1 MKYKILII
9 LSFLIVWLTSCSGD
23 EHKNKITFRVTNEV
37 EPDSLDPQLAT
48 SVQSFN
54 IIMNIFSGLT
64 TRETQTGGYKPGLA
78 KSWDI
83 SADGLV
89 YTLHLRE
96 DLVWSDGVPIT
107 AEGIRKSYLR
117 VLNKETASQYV
128 DIVKSAIKNAHDYFE
143 GKIPESELGIKAID
157 NSTLEITL
165 IAPKPYFLDMLV
177 HQTFI
182 PVPVHVIEKHGRNW
196 TNPENIV
203 TSGAY
208 KLKTRIPNEKIVL
221 EKNDKYYNASN
232 VEIDEVIFY
241 QVQGN
246 TAYNMYVNDELDFLM
261 NVASEYL
268 DEARIRNDYYSHP
281 INRVVYTAFNTT
293 IKPLDNAKVR
303 EALTLA
309 IDREALNKI
318 TLKGQSKPT
327 RNLTPPFK
335 NYSYDKKLKLF
346 DPQRAKQLMAEA
358 GYPDGAGFPTLKF
371 KTSQRNGMAISAEFL
386 QEQLKKILNIN
397 IDIEIEEWN
406 TFLSSR
412 STGNYQMSYMGWTGD
427 YLDPLTFLESL
438 FTTENQGFGA
448 YGYSNKQYDNLI
460 KQSNFAKDPL
470 QRQEILRQAEAII
483 TEKDFPVAPLSILQ
497 SYYLF
502 RHDKWTGWTPN
513 VAEAYLY
520 EEIKYKRENTNNKI

>member
-1 MKYKILII
+1 MKYKTIILFLSLLII
-9 LSFLIVWLTSCSGD
+9 WITSCSGD
-23 EHKNKITFRVTNEV
+23 EHKDKITFRVTNEA

-48 SVQSFN
+48 SVQAFN
-54 IIMNIFSGLT
+54 IIINTFAGLT
-64 TRETQTGGYKPGLA
+64 TRNTQTGGHKPGLA
-78 KSWDI
+78 QSWDI

-89 YTLHLRE
+89 YTLHLRKGII
-96 DLVWSDGVPIT
+96 WSDGVPIT

-117 VLNKETASQYV
+117 VLNKETGSQYV
-128 DIVKSAIKNAHDYFE
+128 DIVKSTIKNAQDYFK
-143 GKIPESELGIKAID
+143 GKIPESELGIRTID

-165 IAPKPYFLDMLV
+165 VSPKPYFLDMLA

-182 PVPVHVIEKHGRNW
+182 PVPVHAIEKYGQNW

-203 TSGAY
+203 VSGAY

-246 TAYNMYVNDELDFLM
+246 TAYNMYINDELDFLTK
-261 NVASEYL
+261 VAPEYL

-281 INRVVYTAFNTT
+281 INRVAYMAFNTT
-293 IKPLDNAKVR
+293 IKPLDNVKVR

-327 RNLTPPFK
+327 RNLTPLFEH
-335 NYSYDKKLKLF
+335 YSYGKQLKLF
-346 DPQRAKQLMAEA
+346 DPQRAKQLLAEA
-358 GYPDGAGFPTLKF
+358 GYPDGTGFPTLKY
-371 KTSQRNGMAISAEFL
+371 KTSQRNGMAITAEFL
-386 QEQLKKILNIN
+386 QEQLKKTLNIN
-397 IDIEIEEWN
+397 IEIEIEEWN
-406 TFLSSR
+406 TFLNNR
-412 STGNYQMSYMGWTGD
+412 NTGNYQISYMGWTGD
-427 YLDPLTFLESL
+427 YSDPLTFLESL

-448 YGYSNKQYDNLI
+448 YGYSNKKYDNLI
-460 KQSNFAKDPL
+460 EQSNFAQNPL
-470 QRQEILRQAEAII
+470 QRQDILRQAEAII
-483 TEKDFPVAPLSILQ
+483 IEQDFPVAPLSILK

-502 RHDKWTGWTPN
+502 RHDKWIGWIPN
-513 VAEAYLY
+513 VSEAYLY
-520 EEIKYKRENTNNKI
+520 EEIKYKRENINN